1 MEIDAVEIDPEVI
14 QIAKDHFNVK
24 ESKNLRLHAQDGRLF
39 LARTQQQYDIIM
51 LDAYF
56 TDAMPFHLATK
67 QFFELAQK
75 KLTPNG
81 IIVANLIS
89 AVTGP
94 SGKIAR
100 SFVRTQRQIFPQ
112 TYIFAARRPDNV
124 SSGDDPKRHRR
135 RHQRQAASRHQGNRQ
150 ARPALDK
157 GLFPDPLQDIA
168 VAYFDR
174 PLPEDVPILTDDYAP
189 TDNLL
194 NP

>member
-1 MEIDAVEIDPEVI
+1 M
-14 QIAKDHFNVK
+14 
-24 ESKNLRLHAQDGRLF
+24 F
-39 LARTQQQYDIIM
+39 LARTQHQYDIIM

-56 TDAMPFHLATK
+56 TDSMPFHLATK

-100 SFVRTQRQIFPQ
+100 SFVRTQRQVFPQ
-112 TYIFAARRPDNV
+112 TYIFASRRPDNV
-124 SSGDDPKRHRR
+124 SLDTIQNVIVVATRDKQRLDIKEIVKR
-135 RHQRQAASRHQGNRQ
+135 AT
-150 ARPALDK
+150 ALDK
-157 GLFPDPLQDIA
+157 GLFPDPIQDIA
-168 VAYFDR
+168 VAYYDR
-174 PLPEDVPILTDDYAP
+174 PLPEDAPILTDDFAP